1 MIKLE
6 EKKVKKKKKFKRK
19 DDPTITNTVLQSKV
33 KSDKT
38 IISKNETPKNI
49 IPIIVNK
56 KDNSPINTQLNKNT
70 SYSNLRSNTFKNY
83 NDSLNNNEIVNN
95 LTTNSD
101 FKSDRK
107 GNFVSVNMLSNGNN
121 YENSQRNLK
130 IASEKSPLKNQFT
143 EEDSSLKNFENLRLK
158 IKNLE
163 SKIYEINN
171 G

>member
-1 MIKLE
+1 M
-6 EKKVKKKKKFKRK
+6 
-19 DDPTITNTVLQSKV
+19 
-33 KSDKT
+33 
-38 IISKNETPKNI
+38 
-49 IPIIVNK
+49 
-56 KDNSPINTQLNKNT
+56 
-70 SYSNLRSNTFKNY
+70 RSNTFKNY